1 MKSKPHKINYF
12 EDINIIPHMQNNLSL
27 RNKRFKDIKMLNKT
41 LVDRNYITKK
51 ISLSLNRSFIIR
63 SLLKKMKEI
72 EEERI
77 RKEDEYKLKTRWNS
91 DEVYKEIKLSD
102 YEKKFK
108 QFELQDYFGKSMNYP
123 LVSLADKKIKENFFQ
138 KKL

>member
-1 MKSKPHKINYF
+1 
-12 EDINIIPHMQNNLSL
+12 
-27 RNKRFKDIKMLNKT
+27 MLNKT
-41 LVDRNYITKK
+41 LANRNYITKK
-51 ISLSLNRSFIIR
+51 ISLSLNRSFIIK

-77 RKEDEYKLKTRWNS
+77 RKEDEYRLKTRWNS

-102 YEKKFK
+102 YEKKFE
-108 QFELQDYFGKSMNYP
+108 QFELQDYFGKRMNYP
-123 LVSLADKKIKENFFQ
+123 LVSFADKKIKENFFQ